1 MAEKHA
7 LHESDEG
14 YAESGY
20 ENGGF
25 KRQKLASGEAHRT
38 YQAGGGGN
46 PHYTDPSPVIHVRGV
61 ADEAREQDLMHALST
76 FGSIRYITT
85 ERGSLFSLFFS
96 LKRRNL
102 CLKNTWINVKTRP
115 FISRVKPK
123 DRSCAQLI
131 IAK

>member
-85 ERGSLFSLFFS
+85 ERGPLFSLFFS
-96 LKRRNL
+96 LKRRIW
-102 CLKNTWINVKTRP
+102 CLKIP
-115 FISRVKPK
+115 G
-123 DRSCAQLI
+123 
-131 IAK
+131 